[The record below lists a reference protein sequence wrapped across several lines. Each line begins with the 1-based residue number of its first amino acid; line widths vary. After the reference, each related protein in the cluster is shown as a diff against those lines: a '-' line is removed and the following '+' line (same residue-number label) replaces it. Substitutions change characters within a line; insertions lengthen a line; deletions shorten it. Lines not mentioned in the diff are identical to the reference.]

1 MLILKPDIT
10 VYWDKEVSL
19 AAFSY
24 LYMDT
29 HSEAELKT
37 RTVSNNGDVAIPIE
51 VTISEGILTI
61 RDEHLL
67 KHIPRI
73 LPLLK
78 EWVTTYDLHQ
88 KWLEEQSIYNNLMD
102 SVHLPDADISKG
114 YRTAWFSLR
123 MVPLGVL
130 PIVVTV
136 AVYSTKPQALVQ
148 LQLDTGETDNDWDP
162 VLCTISSYYL
172 DFPITMDA
180 LKASMCKPFQ
190 QYLDYLQG

>member
-1 MLILKPDIT
+1 MGQG
-10 VYWDKEVSL
+10 VSL

-37 RTVSNNGDVAIPIE
+37 RTVSNNGDVAIPIG

-67 KHIPRI
+67 KHMPGV
-73 LPLLK
+73 LDLLRK
-78 EWVTTYDLHQ
+78 WITTYDLHQ

-102 SVHLPDADISKG
+102 YVDLPDADITKG
-114 YRTAWFSLR
+114 NGSAWFSLR
-123 MVPLGVL
+123 MPPSGVL
-130 PIVVTV
+130 PIVVIV

-148 LQLDTGETDNDWDP
+148 LQLDTGETDDDWES

-172 DFPITMDA
+172 DFPITMDT